1 MDLLTHLR
9 FTGPALPEPFV
20 RFELE
25 RELAQRKLLPKS
37 TGAEGERVQQAW
49 EIYRRTLRELVAQG
63 GALRVRNHV
72 LEPLVSRLGYISLEP
87 APDVATRE
95 GLEAGGYLFVDGDG
109 RRLRAWSTALAEDLD
124 APARRGHAYRYSHAR
139 IAQRVLLASG
149 EPAGLLS
156 NGIEL
161 RLLLSNPAGRD
172 SEISIPIDPH
182 WKRSR
187 NAPDSYRLLL
197 ALASPAGMEA
207 VPDLVEKARLQ
218 QTRVTKELRVQ
229 ARQAVEQFVQEVLDH
244 PANQALLSAQRGR
257 PDLAAQLWREG
268 LILVYRLLFI
278 LKLEASDDPA
288 QAFGFASN
296 SLWRNTYSPGV
307 ALAGFARA
315 VLDEG
320 AETGHLLE
328 EGLRGL
334 FRMFTEGVQA
344 SELHV
349 KPLGGVL
356 FGAEATPL
364 LAQLRWSERAVA
376 HLLDR
381 LLWTPQRRGAGA
393 RQRVHYGPLDVKDLG
408 RVYEALLELEPGV
421 ASEPMCRLRRQKLEV
436 VVPEGQGAR
445 YQVSSVGDHVSD
457 VRGEVSSVGDLD
469 GEEVDGGAE
478 DVEDEAGEDAPSSD
492 TRHLTLDTSV
502 QWIEAIPAGRFYLR
516 VGLGRK
522 SSGSFY
528 TPDSFV
534 TFLVQETLGPLVEQV
549 SPKDD
554 PRPLAILGLKALDN
568 ACGSGHFLVESDRFL
583 GDKLYEAC
591 RLCDERALEAERR
604 GEKARSAAERER
616 LLAEAAAWRQ
626 RVADLPDPNDEL
638 VLYLPS
644 RAPEGEESG
653 LSQRKALAL
662 CKRLVAVHCL
672 YGVDKNPLAVE
683 LARLALWIET
693 QSEGL
698 PLTFLDHRIV
708 VGDSLTGPFFQHLLT
723 LPGSQAPLE
732 GLYSQGLS
740 ERFSAA
746 LRSALAHV
754 ADLEASIGVS
764 AAETEAK
771 QAAKARL
778 DRALAPF
785 RIVAAAWAGGV
796 MLGPACCDDEGY
808 LALAGRVAESGDL
821 PADLTGQEAV
831 QAMIARGLGV
841 DAIPAERDALLALL
855 ASGQCVPALPFELA
869 FPEVFYPTGDLADR
883 RGFHVTLGNPPW
895 DRLLP
900 ADKEF
905 FAAYDFS
912 IMDAPTKRERDQA
925 QRRLLANADVRRCY
939 DAYVGEFRAYERIRD
954 ATYQHQVAIID
965 GNRTIG
971 KQDAF
976 RLFMERNAQLLAPE
990 GVTGVVVP
998 SAFHANEG
1006 ATGVRKLYLEEMGLE
1021 HCYSFEN
1028 RRKLFE
1034 IHSSFKFALVIARRQ
1049 GPTGQFNCAFYLHD
1063 DEWLFGERS
1072 ERALTYTLRF
1082 VKQTGGE
1089 YLSLLELR
1097 STADYQVARVC
1108 YQVPES
1114 FGEMCER
1121 LGIRLGRELNMTDD
1135 AWRFTAA
1142 DQVLASEDDVRDPE
1156 IARQM
1161 LNKGY
1166 LGLHEGKTFWHY
1178 DDRWE
1183 DPPRYLVLLSNL
1195 VDKPMY
1201 SSRARFFRFAYRT
1214 VASSTNERTA
1224 VSCILPAG
1232 ITCGHSVGIEQEAEQ
1247 RRTFSAAAL
1256 EAITNSFTF
1265 DWCLRLM
1272 VGSNVTQY
1280 QLFAT
1285 PTPKCDQITRYLAH
1299 NATRLTCN
1307 HAGYAPLWREQLGD
1321 TWREATPPFTWPV
1334 LAGDDARWAV
1344 RAAIDAVVAQAYG
1357 LDRAQYAHVLSTF
1370 SHKSYPQAPALC
1382 LARFDELTAIG
1393 PDAFTKRWD
1402 PYWDVPLN
1410 ESLPVAVIEL
1420 PVVASVGSQE
1430 QQMRLQL

>member
-554 PRPLAILGLKALDN
+554 PRPLAILSLKALDN

-583 GDKLYEAC
+583 GEKLYEAC

-604 GEKARSAAERER
+604 GEKTRSAAERER

-626 RVADLPDPNDEL
+626 RVAELPDPNDEL

-708 VGDSLTGPFFQHLLT
+708 VGDSLTGPFFQHLL
-723 LPGSQAPLE
+723 LFPGSQRPLE
-732 GLYSQGLS
+732 DLYTEGLS
-740 ERFSAA
+740 QRFAAA
-746 LRSALAHV
+746 LQEALAQMR
-754 ADLEASIGVS
+754 DLEASIGS
-764 AAETEAK
+764 NQAETEAK

-785 RIVAAAWAGGV
+785 RVVAAAWAGGV
-796 MLGPACCDDEGY
+796 MLGPARCDDEGY
-808 LALAGRVAESGDL
+808 LALVRRVAESGDL
-821 PADLTGQEAV
+821 PADLAGRDAL

-841 DAIPAERDALLALL
+841 AAIPAGRDGLLALL
-855 ASGQCVPALPFELA
+855 ATGQCVPALPFELA
-869 FPEVFYPTGDLADR
+869 FPEVFYPTGDLAGR
-883 RGFHVTLGNPPW
+883 QGFHVTLGNPPW
-895 DRLLP
+895 DKIRVETRAFLMASTLEVPDETVRVEDFESHIQASTLADAWKATTSSVAGTRAVWKAFADQDPEIRSLVDAAGNWDAYRFFASRSTYLTRPNGRIGMVIAGGLAKNPADSALRRILFGRRLAVHILHFVNTKRVFESLPPVIEFCAFVVSNAETERIVSLVAFDLLRLP
-900 ADKEF
+900 ALRDLEEDPAVRRILATELQRQVQVTGTLVKDMVQPGDVTVDSLSWLLSRNVSLQDELNRTTDNDLF
-905 FAAYDFS
+905 RQFTNVPDTRDPLLLSALVERGYLAAYAGRNFYQYDDLPMERRGRWDPRS
-912 IMDAPTKRERDQA
+912 DDAVLYGAPRCANLRD
-925 QRRLLANADVRRCY
+925 RVKY
-939 DAYVGEFRAYERIRD
+939 
-954 ATYQHQVAIID
+954 
-965 GNRTIG
+965 
-971 KQDAF
+971 F
-976 RLFMERNAQLLAPE
+976 RL
-990 GVTGVVVP
+990 
-998 SAFHANEG
+998 
-1006 ATGVRKLYLEEMGLE
+1006 GVRKTCGSPTTNARSSVACIFRPGYTAANSVLLE
-1021 HCYSFEN
+1021 SAPASRPTKN
-1028 RRKLFE
+1028 
-1034 IHSSFKFALVIARRQ
+1034 ALV
-1049 GPTGQFNCAFYLHD
+1049 
-1063 DEWLFGERS
+1063 
-1072 ERALTYTLRF
+1072 
-1082 VKQTGGE
+1082 
-1089 YLSLLELR
+1089 
-1097 STADYQVARVC
+1097 
-1108 YQVPES
+1108 
-1114 FGEMCER
+1114 
-1121 LGIRLGRELNMTDD
+1121 
-1135 AWRFTAA
+1135 
-1142 DQVLASEDDVRDPE
+1142 
-1156 IARQM
+1156 
-1161 LNKGY
+1161 
-1166 LGLHEGKTFWHY
+1166 
-1178 DDRWE
+1178 
-1183 DPPRYLVLLSNL
+1183 
-1195 VDKPMY
+1195 
-1201 SSRARFFRFAYRT
+1201 
-1214 VASSTNERTA
+1214 
-1224 VSCILPAG
+1224 
-1232 ITCGHSVGIEQEAEQ
+1232 
-1247 RRTFSAAAL
+1247 AAAL
-1256 EAITNSFTF
+1256 LNTFIFDSFVRPHVQANLNQSILSLVKAPALFLCEAF
-1265 DWCLRLM
+1265 
-1272 VGSNVTQY
+1272 
-1280 QLFAT
+1280 
-1285 PTPKCDQITRYLAH
+1285 LAH
-1299 NATRLTCN
+1299 CSLRLTCN

-1370 SHKSYPQAPALC
+1370 SHKSCPQAPALC

-1393 PDAFTKRWD
+1393 LDAFTKRWD

-1410 ESLPVAVIEL
+1410 ESLPEAVIEFEL
-1420 PVVASVGSQE
+1420 PVVASIGSQE